1 MSFPISTRQ
10 TPTLG
15 QLSESRRQFSFS
27 FLCTSTV
34 FHLAGA
40 NKVKWIQCAC
50 VSFLIFPPFSLSF
63 SLFISWCMCVCAV
76 RQNETIAYI
85 EASSSNS
92 VLFFFSTLFCSLV
105 CAFSSL
111 GLIEHCRLSGIHIY
125 ELKMAWAL
133 WTNNKSDLL
142 LWCRCC
148 FSAFKIRRCVHD
160 ARSMCGCMHVCLC
173 VWAYFV
179 WMLCLRCC
187 EVKHFCQCTLTK
199 AGGWC
204 WCAFAGVFAIYLKV
218 LHVIFVSTIDHLP
231 SALPLSL
238 APFTL

>member
-10 TPTLG
+10 TPTPG
-15 QLSESRRQFSFS
+15 QLSLNRGANEFSFS

-50 VSFLIFPPFSLSF
+50 VSFLIFFHSFSL
-63 SLFISWCMCVCAV
+63 SLFISWCMCMCAV

-85 EASSSNS
+85 ETSSSNP
-92 VLFFFSTLFCSLV
+92 VLFSSSTLFCSLV

-148 FSAFKIRRCVHD
+148 FSAFKIRRCIHS
-160 ARSMCGCMHVCLC
+160 ARSMRVC
-173 VWAYFV
+173 
-179 WMLCLRCC
+179 
-187 EVKHFCQCTLTK
+187 
-199 AGGWC
+199 
-204 WCAFAGVFAIYLKV
+204 
-218 LHVIFVSTIDHLP
+218 
-231 SALPLSL
+231 
-238 APFTL
+238 